1 MNIAMNRPLQRV
13 HPKKF
18 ALWIALASITMMFG
32 AFTSAYLVKQAA
44 GNWLEYRM
52 PSIFY
57 VSTAILLL
65 SSIVLHMS
73 YKSFVRA
80 NFKVYKALLTT
91 GFVLGFTFVIL
102 QYLGWQD
109 LFSKGIDLKGN
120 VSGSF
125 FYLISGVHALHI
137 IGGLAALCVALLHAF
152 SLKEKVTETRK
163 LRFELTLNYWHFMDI
178 LWLYLFVFLLMSR

>member
-1 MNIAMNRPLQRV
+1 MEIAINRPVQRV

-44 GNWLEYRM
+44 GNWLEYQM
-52 PSIFY
+52 PTIFY
-57 VSTAILLL
+57 ASTGILLL
-65 SSIVLHMS
+65 SSIVLHLS
-73 YKSFVRA
+73 YKSFVKQ
-80 NFKVYKALLTT
+80 NFLPYKVLLSV
-91 GFVLGFTFVIL
+91 GFLLGLAFVIL
-102 QYLGWQD
+102 QYLGWQE
-109 LFSKGIDLKGN
+109 LFAKGVDLKGN

-125 FYLISGVHALHI
+125 FYLISGVHALHVV
-137 IGGLAALCVALLHAF
+137 GGLAALSVALLHAF
-152 SLKEKVTETRK
+152 TLKNQVSESRK